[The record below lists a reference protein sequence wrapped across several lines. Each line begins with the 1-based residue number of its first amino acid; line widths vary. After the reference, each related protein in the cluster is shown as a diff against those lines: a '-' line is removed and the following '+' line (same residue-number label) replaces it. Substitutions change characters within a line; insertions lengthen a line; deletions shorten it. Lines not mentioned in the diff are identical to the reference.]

1 MAALRLFLK
10 TLKWTAIS
18 LVSVLALLVVAS
30 VLVVALGITISAAP
44 WRERIAAEASEILGR
59 PVRLEGALE
68 LVPTLRPS
76 LKIGGVRIANPPG
89 FSEPDFAS
97 LGEAH
102 LQLDLP
108 AALRGQVLVHEIGA
122 EEVRARLEKAPDGRV
137 NWRFDLLKP
146 PPQKPQAAPGAGPE
160 LKDLT
165 FSVDSIALRRLS
177 VEYYDG
183 ASQRSRYFELEE
195 LEGEAPA
202 GEPARIELHGSVEK
216 SFPYT
221 VTFTGG
227 PVADLLQATHP
238 WPIEVTV
245 DFLGT
250 VLRVSGSLTDQGR
263 AGDLIF
269 GMGTEDLSQIERL
282 LQTQLPKVG
291 ATGLSGVVHWESG
304 KARIAPLN
312 GIMGRTT
319 LEGQLAFDA
328 TGKRPKV
335 SGQLTL
341 PMLDLRPFLSA
352 QTPPSA
358 EEPRSLADTYR
369 ELEQAT
375 FSLRALNLLD
385 VDLRLAVGQWLS
397 LPGDVRDAQLEI
409 HLKDGLLQT
418 PVAASV
424 AGVHM
429 AGQLEA
435 DGAAEVPRF
444 ALELGTRQT
453 SLGGLAKLLF
463 GLDGIQGQMGRFSIK
478 LGARGES
485 GGELVRSLD
494 VRLNMARS
502 NLTYGNVEGGRPVE
516 FTLETFD
523 IAMPPGRALTGRLR
537 GTLLGERFAAELK
550 SAGLAA
556 IASEQRVPLEVT
568 GTAPGS
574 TLTLDGTLAAPT
586 QRTGTNVAFRLQ
598 GRRAGDLHRWLG
610 VSPAA
615 DAAILLAGRVRVESD
630 EWHLSDFQFR
640 LGRSAMRGEFS
651 RTGIGVKPLITA
663 RLDVDRIDV
672 TELQTMLPA
681 AADAKPVKAQAAGP
695 DQAATLDL
703 PILPAGIDLTDA
715 DVDVKIKRVALK
727 ATDVTAASFNGRIR
741 EGRMPPSPFSANI
754 AGVPFSGA
762 VAVDL
767 RGRVP
772 EASLWVAANDVNVG
786 QLLRD
791 FKVVQDLDA
800 TVDSLRVQLI
810 GRGSHLG
817 EILEKSALEVN
828 LDGGRL
834 VIRDVQR
841 KPLVDIALET
851 GVASSLPEKPVSLTL
866 DGAIDE
872 TPVVIRVS
880 SGTVID
886 FLRIQDYVPFAL
898 SAEAAGT
905 QLDLSGRVTLPITSR
920 SGELR
925 LTVKGE
931 RLDSMNKLARVELP
945 AWGPWSFGGSFRA
958 SQRGYEVPDLAVRM
972 GSSSLNGR
980 GSLNV
985 AGARPRLDVALTAP
999 RVQLDDFKFGAWSP
1013 FEKKEKK
1020 PEKAMTVEEI
1030 RAKAKEGAAQTQK
1043 LLSRETL
1050 LRADAYVDVAVEQVL
1065 SGADRLGSG
1074 KLHAQLENARLEFGP
1089 ATVDVPGGSA
1099 NLKFAYEPTVTD
1111 VVVGAQILVE
1121 RFDYG
1126 ILARRIKPDTD
1137 LQGLFSLNV
1146 DVEGRAPALDAVMA
1160 RANGHID
1167 FAVWPKNM
1175 RSGIFDLWAV
1185 NLFVALAPAVD
1196 PAKES
1201 KVNCALGR
1209 FDLHDGKLEEDAIL
1223 MDTSRMR
1230 VTGAGG
1236 ADFDK
1241 ERVNLVL
1248 APKAKSPQFFS
1259 LATPVQVNGTFTDYT
1274 IGVAPGGVAETIGRQ
1289 IFSLILVPMQKL
1301 TEKEI
1306 PRDGSDI
1313 CENAIRE
1320 AMKR

>member
-1 MAALRLFLK
+1 VAALRLLRK
-10 TLKWTAIS
+10 TLKWTVIGLGS
-18 LVSVLALLVVAS
+18 LVAVLVIAS

-44 WRERIAAEASEILGR
+44 WRERIAAEASQILGR
-59 PVRLEGALE
+59 PVRLEGPLE

-76 LKIGGVRIANPPG
+76 LRIGGVRIANPPG

-102 LQLDLP
+102 LQLDVP
-108 AALRGQVLVHEIGA
+108 AALRGQILVHEIGA
-122 EEVRARLEKAPDGRV
+122 AEGRARLEKTADGRV
-137 NWRFDLLKP
+137 NWRFDLLKTP
-146 PPQKPQAAPGAGPE
+146 PGKPQAAPGAGPD
-160 LKDLT
+160 LKDLS
-165 FSVDSIALRRLS
+165 FAVDRIALRRLN
-177 VEYYDG
+177 VEYHDG
-183 ASQRSRYFELEE
+183 ATQRSRYFELEE
-195 LEGEAPA
+195 LKGELPA
-202 GEPARIELHGSVEK
+202 NKPARIELRGSVEK

-227 PVADLLQATHP
+227 SVADLIQATHP
-238 WPIEVTV
+238 WPIEVSV

-250 VLRVSGSLTDQGR
+250 VLRVSGSLTNQGR

-291 ATGLSGVVHWESG
+291 ATGLSGVVHWEAG
-304 KARIAPLN
+304 EARIAPLN
-312 GIMGRTT
+312 GVMGRTT

-335 SGQLTL
+335 SGRLTL
-341 PMLDLRPFLSA
+341 PTLDLRPFLSA
-352 QTPPSA
+352 QTPASE
-358 EEPRSLADTYR
+358 EEPRNLADTYR
-369 ELEQAT
+369 ELEKAT

-385 VDLRLAVGQWLS
+385 VDLDLAVGQWLS
-397 LPGDVRDAQLEI
+397 LPGDVREAQLEI
-409 HLKDGLLQT
+409 HLKDGLLQA
-418 PVAASV
+418 PVAGSV
-424 AGVHM
+424 AGVRM

-435 DGAAEVPRF
+435 DGVAEVPRF
-444 ALELGTRQT
+444 ALQLGTRQT

-463 GLDGIQGQMGRFSIK
+463 GLDGIEGQMGRFSIK
-478 LGARGES
+478 LDARGES

-537 GTLLGERFAAELK
+537 GTLLGERFAAELT
-550 SAGLAA
+550 GGDLPTM
-556 IASEQRVPLEVT
+556 ASEQRVPLKLIAS
-568 GTAPGS
+568 GPGS
-574 TLTLDGTLAAPT
+574 TVKVDGTLAAPT
-586 QRTGTNVAFRLQ
+586 QRTGTNVAFRLN

-615 DAAILLAGRVRVESD
+615 DAAILLAGRVRVESH
-630 EWHLSDFQFR
+630 EWHLSDFQLR
-640 LGRSAMRGEFS
+640 LGRSVMRGEFS

-663 RLDVDRIDV
+663 RLDVDQVDV
-672 TELQTMLPA
+672 TELQTLLPVT
-681 AADAKPVKAQAAGP
+681 DAKPAKAEAP
-695 DQAATLDL
+695 TQAATLDL
-703 PILPAGIDLTDA
+703 PILPAGIDLSDA
-715 DVDVKIKRVALK
+715 DVEVKIKRLALK
-727 ATDVTAASFNGRIR
+727 ATDVTDASFSGRIR

-754 AGVPFSGA
+754 ARVPFSGA
-762 VAVDL
+762 VSVDL

-834 VIRDVQR
+834 VVRDVQR
-841 KPLVDIALET
+841 RPLVDIALKT

-880 SGTVID
+880 SGTLID

-898 SAEAAGT
+898 SAEAAGA

-925 LTVKGE
+925 LMVKGE

-945 AWGPWSFGGSFRA
+945 PWGPWSFGGSFRA
-958 SQRGYEVPDLAVRM
+958 SERGYEVPNLAVRM
-972 GSSSLNGR
+972 GSSSLDGR
-980 GSLNV
+980 GGLNV
-985 AGARPRLDVALTAP
+985 AGGRPRLDVALTAP

-1020 PEKAMTVEEI
+1020 PEKAMTVEEM
-1030 RAKAKEGAAQTQK
+1030 RAKAKEGAAQAQK

-1050 LRADAYVDVAVEQVL
+1050 LRADGYVDVAVEQVL
-1065 SGADRLGSG
+1065 SGTDQLGSG

-1089 ATVDVPGGSA
+1089 ATVNVPGGSA

-1111 VVVGAQILVE
+1111 VVVGAQIRVD

-1160 RANGHID
+1160 HANGRID

-1209 FDLHDGKLEEDAIL
+1209 FDLRDGKLKEDAIL

-1236 ADFDK
+1236 ADFDR
-1241 ERVNLVL
+1241 ERVNLILV
-1248 APKAKSPQFFS
+1248 PKPKSPQFFS
-1259 LATPVQVNGTFTDYT
+1259 LATPVQVNGTFTDYK

-1301 TEKEI
+1301 TAKKI

-1313 CENAIRE
+1313 CASAMRE
-1320 AMKR
+1320 AMNR